1 MGAVGP
7 DIILM
12 IVVFAIAISA
22 HESAHAYV
30 AYRCGD
36 STAKRKGRISM
47 NPVDHVDPFG
57 TILLPALLI
66 ISGAPFLFGWAKPVP
81 VNQNRLRNP
90 RRDRAYVSVAGP
102 AANLALALVS
112 IVVTIV
118 FYPLLVSETIELSD
132 ALRKFLYYNTMINL
146 VLAVFNM
153 IPVAPLDGGGVLQYF
168 LSRRQA
174 RWMQENRT
182 LLIVMVF
189 ALFLLGVFNV
199 ILRGFSQVFLG
210 FQQILIQLIWF

>member
-1 MGAVGP
+1 MGSVGP
-7 DIILM
+7 EIILM

-22 HESAHAYV
+22 HESSHAYV

-66 ISGAPFLFGWAKPVP
+66 LTGAPFLFGWAKPVP

-90 RRDRAYVSVAGP
+90 RRDRAYVSAAGP

-112 IVVTIV
+112 IVVTII
-118 FYPLLVSETIELSD
+118 FYPVLVSESIEIAD

-153 IPVAPLDGGGVLQYF
+153 IPVAPLDGSKTGPC
-168 LSRRQA
+168 
-174 RWMQENRT
+174 
-182 LLIVMVF
+182 
-189 ALFLLGVFNV
+189 
-199 ILRGFSQVFLG
+199 
-210 FQQILIQLIWF
+210 

>member
-1 MGAVGP
+1 MGSVGP
-7 DIILM
+7 EIVLM

-22 HESAHAYV
+22 HESAHAFV
-30 AYRCGD
+30 ADRCGD

-66 ISGAPFLFGWAKPVP
+66 MTGAPFLFGWAKPVP

-90 RRDRAYVSVAGP
+90 RRDRAYVSAAGP
-102 AANLALALVS
+102 AANLALAFIS
-112 IVVTIV
+112 IVGTIV
-118 FYPLLVSETIELSD
+118 LYPILVSESIELAD

-174 RWMQENRT
+174 RWMQQNRT

-189 ALFLLGVFNV
+189 ALFLLGIFDV
-199 ILRGFSQVFLG
+199 ILRGFSQIFLS
-210 FQQILIQLIWF
+210 FQQALIELIWF